1 MGKRKSH
8 QEPGS
13 PVAARER
20 QLREQPDDDDHD
32 DHDDEA
38 EQPRD
43 TAATTTSEKKDK
55 QRKKAKKSKKGEK
68 QNPDGPPLNEDVVE
82 EEEDEGD
89 GEGEGEG
96 EEDAQGDK
104 APREMSTRGKQ
115 SARANG
121 LRKLAARAGVIA
133 PDDFASSAK
142 HGLSSGV
149 RGQDGPFNLVS
160 INDVMRLA
168 RAPASDT
175 AGGDS
180 YNVPEAKLRN
190 KHIDGTVTTKA
201 QFILQGMVDAEVK
214 ESLLN
219 AQRLMRFQGKSETRV
234 AADVMGAVLDADK
247 NFLFFSSGSLPEG
260 IITELRKEH
269 ASDFHH
275 LIKEEDRAKWNKVSE
290 KRRKKRAEMGKQVQH
305 AREQGEKVV
314 HKA

>member
-68 QNPDGPPLNEDVVE
+68 QNPDGPPLNEEVVE
-82 EEEDEGD
+82 EEEDEGE

-96 EEDAQGDK
+96 EK
-104 APREMSTRGKQ
+104 APREMSTRGRQ

-133 PDDFASSAK
+133 PEDFASSAK

>member
-20 QLREQPDDDDHD
+20 QLREQPDDDDND

-43 TAATTTSEKKDK
+43 TAATTTTSDNKDK
-55 QRKKAKKSKKGEK
+55 QRKKAKKSKKGEAEK
-68 QNPDGPPLNEDVVE
+68 RDGPPLNEEVVE
-82 EEEDEGD
+82 EEEDD
-89 GEGEGEG
+89 GEGEGEEETQG
-96 EEDAQGDK
+96 EK
-104 APREMSTRGKQ
+104 ASREMSTRGKQ

-121 LRKLAARAGVIA
+121 LRKLAARAGVMA
-133 PDDFASSAK
+133 SDDFASSAK

-175 AGGDS
+175 PGGDS

-190 KHIDGTVTTKA
+190 KHIHGTVTTKA

-219 AQRLMRFQGKSETRV
+219 AQRLMRFQGKSETRI
-234 AADVMGAVLDADK
+234 AGDVMGAVLDADK

-269 ASDFHH
+269 AGDFHH

>member
-1 MGKRKSH
+1 MGKRKSQ

-20 QLREQPDDDDHD
+20 QLREHPDDEDRDDHD

-38 EQPRD
+38 EQPQD
-43 TAATTTSEKKDK
+43 TAATATSEKKDK
-55 QRKKAKKSKKGEK
+55 QRKKSKKSK
-68 QNPDGPPLNEDVVE
+68 NPDGPPLNEEVVE
-82 EEEDEGD
+82 EEDD
-89 GEGEGEG
+89 GEGEGECD
-96 EEDAQGDK
+96 EDAQGEK

-121 LRKLAARAGVIA
+121 LRKLAARAGVMA

-190 KHIDGTVTTKA
+190 KHIHGTVTAKA